1 MERHRRRRH
10 TRRMRLHP
18 EETEAGPWRRVDDG
32 ELEVLLAPLLTAGR
46 GVLLVDGRSGSGKSS
61 LATRLAELLGGAVV
75 HSDDLAWHHDAFAW
89 EDLAIADVIE
99 PWQRGESIDYRPP
112 GWVARGREGSVRLPA
127 GIDVVVLEGV
137 GAGRATI
144 AAHADAV
151 VWVQSDRDEA
161 RERGLRRDVE
171 LGRTPEE
178 AERFWDEWMASEEPF
193 LAADRPWERADLVV
207 RSSPQDWAPGRT
219 TVAARPGRG

>member
-1 MERHRRRRH
+1 
-10 TRRMRLHP
+10 MRLHP
-18 EETEAGPWRRVDDG
+18 EETEAGPWRCVDDA
-32 ELEVLLAPLLTAGR
+32 ELKALMTPLLTEGR

-61 LATRLAELLGGAVV
+61 IATRLADLLGGAVL

-89 EDLAIADVIE
+89 DDLAIAHVIE
-99 PWQRGESIDYRPP
+99 PWRRGEHVDYRPT
-112 GWVARGREGSVRLPA
+112 GWVARGREGSVTVPA
-127 GIDVVVLEGV
+127 DVDVVILEGV
-137 GAGRATI
+137 GAGRAMI
-144 AAHADAV
+144 ADHANAV

-207 RSSPQDWAPGRT
+207 RSTPQDWLPGRT
-219 TVAARPGRG
+219 TVATVATVAGRR